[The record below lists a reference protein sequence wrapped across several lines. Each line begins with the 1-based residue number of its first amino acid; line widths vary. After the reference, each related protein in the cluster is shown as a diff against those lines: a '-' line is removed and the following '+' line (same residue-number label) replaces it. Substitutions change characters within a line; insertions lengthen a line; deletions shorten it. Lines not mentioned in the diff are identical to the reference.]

1 MVHWQN
7 RKLVTLFIM
16 KHLWCNLYFDTV
28 FAYFTLLNHLITLDL
43 IRSKM
48 LTVPY
53 VRPFLTDVIS
63 TKMLAMLYV
72 RQLVTG
78 VVSAKMLTVPHVHYH
93 QDAACVLCQA
103 ISHWCHQHQNS
114 VHASCQMVSHW
125 CFTMEVQVWSQGSP
139 CGICG
144 GKIDTGTGFSLLTS
158 FFCCCYNLTCV
169 PHLFIHHLGLIWAY

>member
-1 MVHWQN
+1 
-7 RKLVTLFIM
+7 
-16 KHLWCNLYFDTV
+16 
-28 FAYFTLLNHLITLDL
+28 
-43 IRSKM
+43 M

-103 ISHWCHQHQNS
+103 ISH
-114 VHASCQMVSHW
+114 
-125 CFTMEVQVWSQGSP
+125 
-139 CGICG
+139 
-144 GKIDTGTGFSLLTS
+144 
-158 FFCCCYNLTCV
+158 
-169 PHLFIHHLGLIWAY
+169 